1 MKGSRFVFAAV
12 IFGAVALNGSPVALA
27 AEVQPFGSVESL
39 NDASGAA
46 VTSYA
51 VRNLTPSSD
60 HIPFPVAGQLYE
72 ATVTANAQRGTVT
85 PIVSQFSSRAADGT
99 TYQALAN
106 VATPQG
112 LNANPL
118 AQGASSTGKIYFDV
132 TGPAPDSVVYNNGVE
147 DLLIWKGANISG
159 SAPAV
164 GNAAVGSPGV
174 APGGGSAGGGAPG
187 STAGTGAGSNT
198 AGASGPESYTGGST
212 GPGGGPAAGTN
223 TATGSG
229 NYGGGAT
236 GQVGAATAS
245 GPG

>member
-118 AQGASSTGKIYFDV
+118 AQG
-132 TGPAPDSVVYNNGVE
+132 PAPPDRST
-147 DLLIWKGANISG
+147 ST
-159 SAPAV
+159 SPAPHPTAW
-164 GNAAVGSPGV
+164 
-174 APGGGSAGGGAPG
+174 
-187 STAGTGAGSNT
+187 STTTVSRT
-198 AGASGPESYTGGST
+198 S
-212 GPGGGPAAGTN
+212 
-223 TATGSG
+223 
-229 NYGGGAT
+229 
-236 GQVGAATAS
+236 
-245 GPG
+245 